1 MALPAQGHTRPQL
14 FSGARGNLKVNGQVI
29 AFVTDVSVNVQANVR
44 AVHTFGAA
52 NARSVEPL
60 SYGVNVTIGR
70 VIPVNKPDGTAV
82 DTSTISAN
90 FNGIEPVINQML
102 FAEDITVSLLD
113 SLTDQTVADVRNCRF
128 AGRTLTLSAQQIANE
143 RIQLVGIFDAKDNTS
158 DGVGL

>member
-1 MALPAQGHTRPQL
+1 MAVSAQIRPQL
-14 FSGARGNLKVNGQVI
+14 FSGARGALQVNGNTI
-29 AFVTDVSVNVQANVR
+29 AFVTDVSINVQANVR

-70 VIPVNKPDGTAV
+70 VIPVSKPDGTAV

-90 FNGIEPVINQML
+90 FGVEPVISQML
-102 FAEDITVSLLD
+102 YAEDIQIDLI
-113 SLTDQTVADVRNCRF
+113 DQVTGKTVASIRDCRF
-128 AGRTLTLSAQQIANE
+128 AGRTLSLSAQQIANE

>member
-1 MALPAQGHTRPQL
+1 MAAPLAGHTRPQL
-14 FSGARGNLKVNGQVI
+14 FSGARGQLKVNGQLI

-44 AVHTFGAA
+44 AVHTFGAP

-82 DTSTISAN
+82 DTSTISNN
-90 FNGIEPVINQML
+90 FAGIEPVINQML

-128 AGRTLTLSAQQIANE
+128 SGRTLNLSAQQIANE
-143 RIQLVGIFDAKDNTS
+143 RIQLVGIFDAKDNTD
-158 DGVGL
+158 DGIGL